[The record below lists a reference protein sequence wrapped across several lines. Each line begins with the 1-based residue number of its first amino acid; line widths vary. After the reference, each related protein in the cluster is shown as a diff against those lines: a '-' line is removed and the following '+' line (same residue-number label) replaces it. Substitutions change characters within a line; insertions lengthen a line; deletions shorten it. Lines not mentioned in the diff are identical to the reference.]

1 MVGFIVLAIVC
12 AGVAVAVV
20 RYRLKKKRKKE
31 NEAQSGRT
39 AAPAATRQW
48 ASLQRLPGETHAARP

>member
-31 NEAQSGRT
+31 KDLVLELEEFDELT
-39 AAPAATRQW
+39 IDFEEDEV
-48 ASLQRLPGETHAARP
+48 QRRIMRM